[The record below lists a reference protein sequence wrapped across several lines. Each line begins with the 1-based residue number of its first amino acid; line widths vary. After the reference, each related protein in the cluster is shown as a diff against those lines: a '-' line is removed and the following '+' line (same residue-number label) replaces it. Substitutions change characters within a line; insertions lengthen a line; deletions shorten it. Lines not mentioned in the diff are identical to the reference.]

1 MTAHHH
7 HLGHLLFTFDPQ
19 VNPRTLEVELI
30 GPTLGADF
38 SKNALPKGKF
48 KWLRGIVAADP
59 LHGADAAI
67 YALPCNASAV
77 LKIVPR
83 TGSVSTMK
91 EWVDPLS
98 GKRKVNPVL
107 SGVFK
112 YHGGVLAADGNIYAI
127 PATGE

>member
-1 MTAHHH
+1 M
-7 HLGHLLFTFDPQ
+7 
-19 VNPRTLEVELI
+19 
-30 GPTLGADF
+30 
-38 SKNALPKGKF
+38 
-48 KWLRGIVAADP
+48 
-59 LHGADAAI
+59 HGADAAI

-91 EWVDPLS
+91 EWTDPVS
-98 GKRKVNPVL
+98 GKRKENPVL